1 MINNFLIKIKDEIVL
16 IKVLT
21 TFVFPVFLT
30 IIRRYFIHYFDGKKI
45 DAYSVYALIM
55 LYGMTICTVYLY
67 EVLLIVERVSVL
79 QFLTFFI
86 SFILFVIFILST
98 CISLCTAINNFTIFK
113 NKYGEVFE
121 KKSKN
126 HNFFKDLIML
136 DKVTEIYQLNKM
148 KRSSYHQKYQ
158 CDKYYY
164 QDKDANSYYE
174 YVYLYKKNSF
184 MRMKRICPKRTE
196 HLTLIVLLL
205 FLFNGL
211 YIYIALDNIPYKY
224 SNSDYTEYTLIICNA
239 LLCIVGC
246 IIISKLQSNIIKENK
261 KDKSSKMNDIKLSEE
276 KYNFKNIT

>member
-1 MINNFLIKIKDEIVL
+1 M

-21 TFVFPVFLT
+21 TVVLPIVLT
-30 IIRRYFIHYFDGKKI
+30 IIRRYFIHYFDSKKI

-55 LYGMTICTVYLY
+55 LYGITICTVYLY
-67 EVLLIVERVSVL
+67 EVLLIVERISVL
-79 QFLTFFI
+79 QFLTFII
-86 SFILFVIFILST
+86 SFMLFAIFILST

-136 DKVTEIYQLNKM
+136 DKVTEVYQLNKM

-184 MRMKRICPKRTE
+184 MRIKRICPKRTE
-196 HLTLIVLLL
+196 YLMLIMLLL
-205 FLFNGL
+205 FLFNGI
-211 YIYIALDNIPYKY
+211 YIYIDLDNIPYKY

-261 KDKSSKMNDIKLSEE
+261 KDKASKMNEIKLSEE
-276 KYNFKNIT
+276 KI

>member
-1 MINNFLIKIKDEIVL
+1 MTKLITACISALILPVVKQYVTHYFDSKKMDAYSFYLLIALYCMAIVL
-16 IKVLT
+16 I
-21 TFVFPVFLT
+21 
-30 IIRRYFIHYFDGKKI
+30 
-45 DAYSVYALIM
+45 YSYYI
-55 LYGMTICTVYLY
+55 
-67 EVLLIVERVSVL
+67 LLIVEKISKFR
-79 QFLTFFI
+79 FLTFLISDILFGMFILGICI
-86 SFILFVIFILST
+86 SF
-98 CISLCTAINNFTIFK
+98 CTLINNFTIFK
-113 NKYGEVFE
+113 NIEGEVFE

-164 QDKDANSYYE
+164 QDKEANSYYE

>member
-1 MINNFLIKIKDEIVL
+1 M

-21 TFVFPVFLT
+21 TFVLLVVLT

-136 DKVTEIYQLNKM
+136 DKVTDIYQLTKM